1 MLDKWTSR
9 WVQPPLK
16 RLARSAAEGGL
27 HPDQLTLA
35 GFVIGMLALP
45 LLAYGQFGLA
55 LIAILINRVVDGLD
69 GALARHAGLSSD
81 AGGFLDICLD
91 FLFYAAVVVGF
102 ALADPATN
110 AMPAVA
116 LLFAFVGT
124 GSSFLAFAIMAAKH
138 QLERPNFTRKAF
150 YYLDGLTEGT
160 ETIGF
165 FVLACLMP
173 HHFAWLAWIFAA
185 ACILTTLTRVW
196 GGYVTLRAQDRSEQ
210 HGTDP
215 D

>member
-1 MLDKWTSR
+1 M
-9 WVQPPLK
+9 
-16 RLARSAAEGGL
+16 
-27 HPDQLTLA
+27 
-35 GFVIGMLALP
+35 
-45 LLAYGQFGLA
+45 
-55 LIAILINRVVDGLD
+55 
-69 GALARHAGLSSD
+69 
-81 AGGFLDICLD
+81 
-91 FLFYAAVVVGF
+91 VGF

-138 QLERPNFTRKAF
+138 QRERPNFTRKAF
-150 YYLDGLTEGT
+150 SYLDGLTEGT

-173 HHFAWLAWIFAA
+173 QHFAWLAWIFAA